1 MSHAHHALLIVLS
14 AVITVSLVL
23 LIAQHVP
30 HITNSIHPFTQ
41 TQQVSIALN
50 YAEIY
55 SILISLAIYHNA
67 ISMMAAL
74 INVQYKTI
82 LHVSVSLSVPL
93 MALCK

>member
-1 MSHAHHALLIVLS
+1 MSHAHHALLTVLS

-30 HITNSIHPFTQ
+30 HITNSIHPFIP

-67 ISMMAAL
+67 ISMMDAL

-82 LHVSVSLSVPL
+82 SHVSVSLSVPL
-93 MALCK
+93 MVLCK